1 MKFWPN
7 AIELAEELKKNIKG
21 KILPNHSLKNLT
33 WFKVGGLA
41 EILFIPEDLDD
52 LVTLLKIKPND
63 TNITIIGNA
72 SNLLVRDDGIPGIV
86 ITLGRSFNYIE
97 KSKNNKIICGGALQN
112 KKLSSYALTNN
123 IGGLAFLSNIPGTI
137 GGSIKMNSGAHGYQI
152 SDILIKANI
161 INSKGDLMERSFTDL
176 SFGYRKS
183 NITDDSLCVSATIT
197 GYSST
202 REQILSEI
210 ETFKTQRLLSQP
222 IAEKTGGSTFKNPT
236 NKKAWELI
244 QEAGC
249 ADLSVGDAFLS
260 KLHSN
265 FIINRGSATAYQ
277 IELLG
282 ERVRKTVMEETGVN
296 LEWEIRR
303 LGQGPSINL

>member
-1 MKFWPN
+1 M
-7 AIELAEELKKNIKG
+7 
-21 KILPNHSLKNLT
+21 
-33 WFKVGGLA
+33 A

-52 LVTLLKIKPND
+52 LVTLLKIKPKD

-86 ITLGRSFNYIE
+86 ITLGRSFSYIE

-123 IGGLAFLSNIPGTI
+123 IGGVAFLSNIPGTI

-183 NITDDSLCVSATIT
+183 NITDDLLCVSATIR
-197 GYSST
+197 GYPST

-249 ADLSVGDAFLS
+249 ADLVVGDAFLS

-265 FIINRGSATAYQ
+265 FIINRGSATAHQ

-303 LGQGPSINL
+303 LGHGPSIDL

>member
-41 EILFIPEDLDD
+41 EILFIPEDVDD

-86 ITLGRSFNYIE
+86 ITLGKSFNYIE

-123 IGGLAFLSNIPGTI
+123 IGGVAFLSNIPGTI

-197 GYSST
+197 GYPST
-202 REQILSEI
+202 REKILSEI

-249 ADLSVGDAFLS
+249 ADLAVGDAFLS
-260 KLHSN
+260 ELHSN

-282 ERVRKTVMEETGVN
+282 ERVRKTVMEKTGVN